1 MEDNMEDE
9 PSPRVTVESAKQ
21 LRGVDELQMIG
32 TVAKLG
38 VVMAC
43 MLGAMKLIVEGGKQN
58 GR

>member
-1 MEDNMEDE
+1 MEDE